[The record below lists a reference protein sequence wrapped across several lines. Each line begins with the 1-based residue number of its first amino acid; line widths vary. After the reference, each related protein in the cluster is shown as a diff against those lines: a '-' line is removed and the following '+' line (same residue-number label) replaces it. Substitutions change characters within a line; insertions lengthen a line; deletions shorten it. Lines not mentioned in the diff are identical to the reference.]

1 MAELPNYKVGGT
13 IHVIVNNQVGFTT
26 NPRSGRSG
34 QYSSDVAKSI
44 NAPIFHVNA
53 DAPEDV
59 AKTFRFAAE
68 FRQRFGKDVVIDLI
82 GYRKMG
88 HNELDNPSFTQ
99 PMMYKLVNKMKPV
112 RDKFR

>member
-1 MAELPNYKVGGT
+1 MPIIVHGDAAMAGQGIVFETLQMAELPNYKVGGT

-34 QYSSDVAKSI
+34 HYCSDVAKSI

-53 DAPEDV
+53 ESVEDV

-68 FRQRFGKDVVIDLI
+68 
-82 GYRKMG
+82 YR
-88 HNELDNPSFTQ
+88 
-99 PMMYKLVNKMKPV
+99 
-112 RDKFR
+112 